1 MDKLQEYQTALV
13 RLDELSLM
21 LGETLRLTR
30 VGWDCI
36 EGEKSDE
43 AILDPINQIAKQ
55 IGEAMPE
62 DIKRTRP
69 NLVSRKCE
77 QCEKLREVIRYHTGR
92 AFELFGEGCG
102 AATLAE
108 LDMLLTIQGYD

>member
-1 MDKLQEYQTALV
+1 MDKLQEYRTALV

-30 VGWDCI
+30 VGWDCV

-43 AILDPINQIAKQ
+43 AILGPINQIAKQ

-69 NLVSRKCE
+69 TPSTER
-77 QCEKLREVIRYHTGR
+77 RE
-92 AFELFGEGCG
+92 L
-102 AATLAE
+102 AAARF
-108 LDMLLTIQGYD
+108 DKQPQIW

>member
-1 MDKLQEYQTALV
+1 MDKLQEYRTALV

-30 VGWDCI
+30 IGWDCV

-43 AILDPINQIAKQ
+43 AILGPINQIAKQ

-62 DIKRTRP
+62 DIKCTRP
-69 NLVSRKCE
+69 NLFE
-77 QCEKLREVIRYHTGR
+77 QKGEEHEVENEIKN
-92 AFELFGEGCG
+92 
-102 AATLAE
+102 
-108 LDMLLTIQGYD
+108 